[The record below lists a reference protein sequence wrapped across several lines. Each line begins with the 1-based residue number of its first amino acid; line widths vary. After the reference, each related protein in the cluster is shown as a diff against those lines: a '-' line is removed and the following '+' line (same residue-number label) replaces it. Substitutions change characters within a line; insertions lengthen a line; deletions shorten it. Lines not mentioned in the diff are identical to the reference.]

1 MAKGLLSGIRVLE
14 LGEGVS
20 APYCAK
26 ILANFGAEVI
36 KMESPDGDIAR
47 RMGPFPNDEPHLKRA
62 ASFSR

>member
-47 RMGPFPNDEPHLKRA
+47 LMGPFPG
-62 ASFSR
+62 